1 MEHRDQHHFTA
12 EDQRAVD
19 DIGDVIDVSVINP
32 RSMLPAYLQLAIYLR
47 GAIIVRQLPPGAPL
61 PSEPEMCERYKVS
74 RDTVR
79 RSMQVLREIG
89 LAETRRGVGHF
100 VTRTPE
106 IQRVVVAPGARVI
119 VRMPQPHE
127 QGELLGLTVFVV
139 TEPGQPPVAYD
150 TAQTVLAFADE
161 DPAAHAYG
169 LGPPAP
175 ARGTPGLVDP
185 DGHPVVD
192 AALQSRGQLGGH
204 HPGRHQEHDRRD
216 HMQED
221 AGQPAPH
228 LRDQR

>member
-1 MEHRDQHHFTA
+1 MDQRDQRHFTA
-12 EDQRAVD
+12 EDRRAVD
-19 DIGDVIDVSVINP
+19 GVSDVIDAAVINP

-61 PSEPEMCERYKVS
+61 PSEPELAERYKVS

-106 IQRVVVAPGARVI
+106 IRRVVVAPGSRVI

-139 TEPGQPPVAYD
+139 TEPGKPPATYD
-150 TAQTVLAFADE
+150 TAQTVLAFPHQ
-161 DPAAHAYG
+161 DP
-169 LGPPAP
+169 
-175 ARGTPGLVDP
+175 R
-185 DGHPVVD
+185 
-192 AALQSRGQLGGH
+192 
-204 HPGRHQEHDRRD
+204 
-216 HMQED
+216 
-221 AGQPAPH
+221 
-228 LRDQR
+228 